1 MIVWRLRDALM
12 AAGLMALATWEA
24 LVSPFSGPGF
34 VGNAFVSAAA
44 TILLAGSVLIRRQA
58 PLAYAA
64 AVTVGTTVLW
74 WQCRGLGELPAVG
87 YSSYLLA
94 GYTLGAHLPH
104 RSAVA
109 AGVITLAAW
118 GVPDVIDARAGLPSV
133 HQDMGFFVLAGL
145 AVVAGIGVRA
155 LRERSDALRR
165 ALDDLA
171 AERAAHAATVAAAER
186 RRIARDMHDVLTHT
200 MSAVAVQAGALRLRM
215 SSGPEAAA
223 VARLEASS
231 RDAMRELRQLLDLL
245 RDETPGLAPSPGL
258 DDIDRLIDHLTA
270 TQVTV
275 ELHRLGTLGEV
286 TPGQALVAYHLV
298 QESLTNV
305 GKHAGTAAHVDIS
318 LETAD
323 GNLIVTVV
331 DDGLPPPPW
340 QPGHGLTGMRERV
353 ASYGGHLDVGPTP
366 AGGGWRVRGVLPI

>member
-1 MIVWRLRDALM
+1 MLVWRLRDALM
-12 AAGLMALATWEA
+12 AAGLVGVAAWEA
-24 LVSPFSGPGF
+24 FVSPFTGPGF
-34 VGNAFVSAAA
+34 VGNAVVNAGVTAV
-44 TILLAGSVLIRRQA
+44 LAGSVLVRRQA

-94 GYTLGAHLPH
+94 GYTLGAHLPQ
-104 RSAVA
+104 RSAVV

-133 HQDMGFFVLAGL
+133 HQDLGFFVFAGL
-145 AVVAGIGVRA
+145 AVAAGLGARA

-165 ALDDLA
+165 ALDALA

-200 MSAVAVQAGALRLRM
+200 MSAVAVQAGALRLRL
-215 SSGPEAAA
+215 SSGPEADA
-223 VARLEASS
+223 VARIEAAS

-245 RDETPGLAPSPGL
+245 RDDTPNLAPSPGL
-258 DDIDRLIDHLTA
+258 DDIDRLLDALAA
-270 TQVTV
+270 TRVSV
-275 ELHRLGTLGEV
+275 ELHRHGTLGEV
-286 TPGQALVAYHLV
+286 APGPALVAYHLV

-305 GKHAGTAAHVDIS
+305 GKHAGTAEHVDIS
-318 LETAD
+318 LEKAG

-331 DDGLPPPPW
+331 DGLSQPHW

-353 ASYGGHLDVGPTP
+353 ATYGGHLDVGPIP
-366 AGGGWRVRGVLPI
+366 AGGGWRVCGVLPL